1 MTEVITLGTTVQT
14 LSGQKYVLEELG
26 IMTRDFNP
34 QSSSPVHNFENVENR
49 HGTIDR
55 GTVYGQRTINCS
67 FYFKAVDMWDYALL
81 RDEVFRLFDSREAFY
96 IIDQR
101 NPGKRWLVKCNA
113 SYNIEQNWK
122 YGFFEID
129 FVTVK
134 LPFAESIGT
143 TMDSFDFD
151 SELWQLGQGLVAEDT
166 KYVHNTTSFRIYN
179 AGDVLID
186 PKCMPLKIKYK
197 GKSNNLSIKNVT
209 TGDLWNYTGSTTTER
224 DVITLDGVRAYRNVL
239 GSIFKNTNWGLITL
253 KPGWN
258 DFVLAGATD
267 GFRIDFDFRF
277 YYL

>member
-1 MTEVITLGTTVQT
+1 MAEVITLGTTVQT
-14 LSGQKYVLEELG
+14 LSGKKYVLEELG

-34 QSSSPVHNFENVENR
+34 QSPSPVHSFETVEYR

-101 NPGKRWLVKCNA
+101 NPGKRWLVKY
-113 SYNIEQNWK
+113 SSPYSIEQNWK

-143 TMDSFDFD
+143 TMDDFTFD
-151 SELWQLGQGLVAEDT
+151 SDLWQIGQGLVAEDT
-166 KYVHNTTSFRIYN
+166 KYTHNTTSFQIYN
-179 AGDVLID
+179 AGHVTID
-186 PKCMPLKIKYK
+186 PKSMPLKIYFT
-197 GKSNNLSIKNVT
+197 GGSNSLQIKNKT
-209 TGDLWNYTGSTTTER
+209 TGDLWSYASNTMLG
-224 DVITLDGVRAYRNVL
+224 DWILLDGVKVTRSGF
-239 GSIFKNTNWGLITL
+239 GSIFGKTNFGLITL

-258 DFVLAGATD
+258 DFELIGPK
-267 GFRIDFDFRF
+267 GEWKIEFNFRF

>member
-1 MTEVITLGTTVQT
+1 MSEVITLGTTVQT
-14 LSGQKYVLEELG
+14 LSGKKYVLEELG

-34 QSSSPVHNFENVENR
+34 QSPSPVHNFETVEKRN
-49 HGTIDR
+49 GTIDR

-101 NPGKRWLVKCNA
+101 NPGKRWLVKY
-113 SYNIEQNWK
+113 SSPYSIEQNWK

-143 TMDSFDFD
+143 TMDDFTFD
-151 SELWQLGQGLVAEDT
+151 SNLWQIGQGLVAEDT
-166 KYVHNTTSFRIYN
+166 KYTHNTTSFRIYN
-179 AGDVLID
+179 AGHVTID
-186 PKCMPLKIKYK
+186 PKEMPLKITYT
-197 GKSNNLSIKNVT
+197 GWSDQLAIKNLT
-209 TGDLWNYTGSTTTER
+209 TGDIWSYGKST
-224 DVITLDGVRAYRNVL
+224 VIESSQIVLDGVKSYRPGV
-239 GSIFKNTNWGLITL
+239 GSIFKDTNWKLITL

-258 DFVLAGATD
+258 DFVLSGTS
-267 GFRIDFDFRF
+267 GNFKIEFNFRF

>member
-1 MTEVITLGTTVQT
+1 MAEVITLGTTVQT

-34 QSSSPVHNFENVENR
+34 QSPSPVHNFETVENR

-81 RDEVFRLFDSREAFY
+81 RDEVFRIFDSREAFY

-101 NPGKRWLVKCNA
+101 NPGKRWLVKY
-113 SYNIEQNWK
+113 SSPYNIEQNWK

-129 FVTVK
+129 FITVK

-143 TMDSFDFD
+143 TMDPFDFD
-151 SELWQLGQGLVAEDT
+151 SDLWQLGQGLVAEDT
-166 KYVHNTTSFRIYN
+166 MYVHNTTSFRIYN

-186 PKCMPLKIKYK
+186 PKSMPLKIKYK
-197 GKSNNLSIKNVT
+197 GKSNNLNIKNVT
-209 TGDLWNYTGSTTTER
+209 TGDLWSYTGSTTTER
-224 DVITLDGVRAYRNVL
+224 DVITLDGVKAYRNVL

-258 DFVLAGATD
+258 DFVITGATGD
-267 GFRIDFDFRF
+267 FKVEFDFRF
-277 YYL
+277 YNL

>member
-1 MTEVITLGTTVQT
+1 MSEVITLGTTVQT
-14 LSGQKYVLEELG
+14 LNGKRYVLEELG

-34 QSSSPVHNFENVENR
+34 QSPSPVHNFETVENR

-81 RDEVFRLFDSREAFY
+81 RDEVFRIFDSREAFY
-96 IIDQR
+96 IIDRR
-101 NPGKRWLVKCNA
+101 NPGKRWLVKY
-113 SYNIEQNWK
+113 SSPYSIEQNWK

-134 LPFAESIGT
+134 LPFAESIGKT
-143 TMDSFDFD
+143 TDPNTFD
-151 SELWQLGQGLVAEDT
+151 SNLWQIGQGLIAEDT
-166 KYVHNTTSFRIYN
+166 KYHHNTTSFRIYN

-186 PKCMPLKIKYK
+186 PRSMPLKIKYK
-197 GKSNNLSIKNVT
+197 GKSNNLTIKNNT
-209 TGDLWNYTGSTTTER
+209 TGDLWNYNGVTTTLN

-258 DFVLAGATD
+258 DFVLTGTTD
-267 GFRIDFDFRF
+267 AFEVEFDFRF

>member
-1 MTEVITLGTTVQT
+1 MAEVITLGTTVQT

-34 QSSSPVHNFENVENR
+34 QSPSPVHNFETIENR

-55 GTVYGQRTINCS
+55 GTVYGQRTIKCS

-81 RDEVFRLFDSREAFY
+81 RDEVFRLFDSRQAFY

-101 NPGKRWLVKCNA
+101 NPGKRWPVKCNS

-143 TMDSFDFD
+143 TLDPMTFD
-151 SELWQLGQGLVAEDT
+151 SNLWQIGQGLIAEDILYT
-166 KYVHNTTSFRIYN
+166 HNTTSFRIYN
-179 AGDVLID
+179 AGDVTID
-186 PKCMPLKIKYK
+186 PRSLPLKIIYR
-197 GKSNNLSIKNVT
+197 GMSNNLSIKNVT
-209 TGDLWNYTGSTTTER
+209 TGDLWNYTGITTTGL
-224 DVITLDGVRAYRNVL
+224 DVITLDGVKAYRNVV
-239 GSIFKNTNWGLITL
+239 GSIFGKTNWGLITL

-258 DFVLAGATD
+258 DFVLTGTTD
-267 GFRIDFDFRF
+267 NFEIEFDFRF